1 MTQWS
6 GKTERVP
13 ARQREN
19 YLQEPTLEAHNAYDF
34 GDGEIWA
41 KENTAT
47 ARGQA
52 GENGILKP
60 KKKNFQVKGSNQYE
74 IIGDPD
80 KKSFGRDLGQKTYL
94 GRFQRKLHKINPNQ

>member
-1 MTQWS
+1 MTERA
-6 GKTERVP
+6 GKKERVP
-13 ARQREN
+13 TRQREN
-19 YLQEPTLEAHNAYDF
+19 YLQEPTLEAHDAYDF

-52 GENGILKP
+52 RENGILKP
-60 KKKNFQVKGSNQYE
+60 RKKNFQDKESNQYE

-80 KKSFGRDLGQKTYL
+80 KKSFGRGLEQKTYL
-94 GRFQRKLHKINPNQ
+94 VGSKENFTK